1 MINFIIS
8 TFWMVIMIWLIFVD
22 AKNIP
27 GTVLNYFVLGAAVFA
42 LIINT
47 IAATLNFMLWQ
58 GIIK

>member
-1 MINFIIS
+1 
-8 TFWMVIMIWLIFVD
+8 MIWLIFVD